1 MPAAILVVDDDPSV
15 LSALR
20 RALVLEGYQVS
31 TAADG
36 EAALEMIG
44 TSRPDLLVLDV
55 MLPGID
61 GFRLCARARE
71 LSGAPI
77 LMLTA
82 KDTVPDRVSGL
93 DHGADDYLVKPFAI
107 DELMARVRALL
118 RRAAG
123 HSSRTLQYEDLLLD
137 LDTHEAFRGDEPLSL
152 SPLDFQLLTV
162 FLQHPRQVLSR
173 EQLCQQVW
181 GFDFEGESNFVNV
194 AVMELRRKIE
204 SEGRPRL
211 IQTVRGFGYALRAE

>member
-1 MPAAILVVDDDPSV
+1 MTASIMVVDDDASV

-20 RALVLEGYQVS
+20 RALVLEGYQVT

-44 TSRPDLLVLDV
+44 TSQPDLLILDV

-61 GFRLCARARE
+61 GFTVCSRARE
-71 LSGAPI
+71 MSHVPI

-118 RRAAG
+118 RRQAG
-123 HSSRTLQYEDLLLD
+123 HSRTLQYEDLVLD
-137 LDTHEAFRGDEPLSL
+137 LDTHEAFRGDEPLNL
-152 SPLDFQLLTV
+152 SPLDFQLLSV
-162 FLQHPRQVLSR
+162 FLKHPRQVLSR

-204 SEGRPRL
+204 SEGQPRL
-211 IQTVRGFGYALRAE
+211 IQTVRGFGYALRVE

>member
-1 MPAAILVVDDDPSV
+1 MVVDDDASV

-20 RALVLEGYQVS
+20 RALVLEGYQVA
-31 TAADG
+31 TASDG
-36 EAALEMIG
+36 EAALDLMG
-44 TSRPDLLVLDV
+44 TSQLDLLILDV

-61 GFRLCARARE
+61 GFTVCSRARE

-118 RRAAG
+118 RRQAG
-123 HSSRTLQYEDLLLD
+123 HSRTLQYEDLVLD
-137 LDTHEAFRGDEPLSL
+137 LDTHEVFRGDEPLSL

-194 AVMELRRKIE
+194 AVMELRRKIA